1 MIDLRKTCTVRLRR
15 RDFLDRRDDDS
26 WDRSPAHR
34 LRNLICLGCRAEAGR
49 APDLVGSAHFDRGD

>member
-1 MIDLRKTCTVRLRR
+1 MIDLRKTSTIRLRR

-34 LRNLICLGCRAEAGR
+34 LRNVI
-49 APDLVGSAHFDRGD
+49 